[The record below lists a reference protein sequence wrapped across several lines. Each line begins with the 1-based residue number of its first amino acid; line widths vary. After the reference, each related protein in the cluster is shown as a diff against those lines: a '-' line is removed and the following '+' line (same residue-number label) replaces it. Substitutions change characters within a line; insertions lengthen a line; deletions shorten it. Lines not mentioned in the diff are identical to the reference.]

1 MIKALSIQELYNPTA
16 KVMHNVNR
24 HSDTEMLEEW
34 ALLQKCTAQPA
45 LFRSIYNKYYEQV
58 FRFIQ
63 RRTNDMELSA
73 DICAQ
78 VFLKAMQSLNNYKF
92 QNVPYSSF
100 LYRVATN
107 EVVAHFRSQ
116 QRNRT
121 VSIEEGGLR
130 DIASELENNDVEEY
144 KPLLM
149 KALATLKDEEMQ
161 LIELRFFEKKSFK
174 EVAEI
179 MDLTENSAKVRSYR
193 IIDKLKV
200 FFKNAK

>member
-16 KVMHNVNR
+16 QVMHNVNR
-24 HSDTEMLEEW
+24 HSDAEMLQEW

-45 LFRSIYNKYYEQV
+45 LFRSIYDKYYEQV

-78 VFLKAMQSLNNYKF
+78 VFLKAMQSLPKYKF

-100 LYRVATN
+100 LYRVAAN
-107 EVVAHFRSQ
+107 EVVAHFRLV
-116 QRNRT
+116 QRHRT
-121 VSIEEGGLR
+121 VSIDDSGLR
-130 DIASELENNDVEEY
+130 DIASEFDDSDADDH
-144 KPLLM
+144 KPMLM
-149 KALATLKDEEMQ
+149 KALTTLKEDEMQ

-174 EVAEI
+174 EVADI
-179 MDLTENSAKVRSYR
+179 MDMTENNAKVKSYR
-193 IIDKLKV
+193 IIDKLKTY
-200 FFKNAK
+200 FKNA